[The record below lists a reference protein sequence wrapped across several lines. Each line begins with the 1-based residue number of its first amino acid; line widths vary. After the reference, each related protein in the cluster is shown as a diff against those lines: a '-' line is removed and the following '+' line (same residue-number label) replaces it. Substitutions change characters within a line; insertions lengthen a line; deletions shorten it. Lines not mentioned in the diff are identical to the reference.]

1 MERFDAIVIGGGA
14 VGTAAA
20 RTLAERGRSTLLLER
35 FTFGHALGSS
45 GGPTRIF
52 RYNYAS
58 PAYVAMAKISA
69 ELWRELEDVA
79 GVELL
84 RTTGGIDAGAAA
96 REPAE
101 AVAACGVA
109 ITRAHARDV
118 MERWPALRLPDDAEL
133 YVQDDGG
140 VLRAEATVRAQAAL
154 AARAG
159 ADLRDGV
166 RVTTLERLDEGVR
179 VQTEHGETFAAD
191 VAIVAAG
198 SWAPDVA
205 ATAGIDLVVTPRL
218 EQVAYFTF
226 DDPSPLPTLI
236 ERWDDGVHADYA
248 VPDPWQPGGF
258 KVGLHQGGD
267 DVDPEPGERPSTL
280 DAGRLARSAEH
291 AAARFA
297 PHRATGVVDTCLY
310 TNTPDED
317 FVIDRIGPVVVASA
331 CSGHG
336 FKFVPL
342 VGRLVADLA
351 TGDTPEVPLE
361 RFRSDR
367 PALRR

>member
-1 MERFDAIVIGGGA
+1 MERFDTIVIGGGA
-14 VGTAAA
+14 MGTAAA

-52 RYNYAS
+52 RYNYAD
-58 PAYVAMAKISA
+58 PAYVAMAKIA
-69 ELWRELEDVA
+69 ADLWRELEDVA

-96 REPAE
+96 REPA
-101 AVAACGVA
+101 ATVAACGIPIA
-109 ITRAHARDV
+109 RARARDV

-133 YVQDDGG
+133 YVQDDSG

-154 AARAG
+154 AARGG
-159 ADLRDGV
+159 ADLREGV
-166 RVTTLERLDEGVR
+166 RVTTLERVDHGVR
-179 VQTEHGETFAAD
+179 VETEDGEMFAAD

-198 SWAPDVA
+198 SWSPKVA
-205 ATAGIDLVVTPRL
+205 ATAGMDLAVTPRL
-218 EQVAYFTF
+218 EQVTYFTL

-236 ERWDDGVHADYA
+236 ERWDDGVHADYT
-248 VPDPWQPGGF
+248 VPDPWQPGAF

-267 DVDPEPGERPSTL
+267 DVDPEPDDGPSAL
-280 DAGRLARSAEH
+280 DAGRLARSTDR
-291 AAARFA
+291 AAGRFA

-310 TNTPDED
+310 TNTPDAD
-317 FVIDRIGPVVVASA
+317 FVIDRIGPVVVASP

-342 VGRLVADLA
+342 IGRIVADLV
-351 TGDTPEVPLE
+351 TGETPEVPLE
-361 RFRSDR
+361 RFRLDR

>member
-14 VGTAAA
+14 MGTAAA

-52 RYNYAS
+52 RYNYADI
-58 PAYVAMAKISA
+58 AYVAMAKIAA
-69 ELWRELEDVA
+69 ELWRELEDAA
-79 GVELL
+79 GIELL

-96 REPAE
+96 REPAGT
-101 AVAACGVA
+101 VAACGIP

-133 YVQDDGG
+133 YLQDDSG

-154 AARAG
+154 AAHAG
-159 ADLRDGV
+159 ADLREDV
-166 RVTTLERLDEGVR
+166 RATTLERVDEAVR
-179 VQTEHGETFAAD
+179 VETEHGEMFAAD

-198 SWAPDVA
+198 SWSPEVA
-205 ATAGIDLVVTPRL
+205 AAAGIDLAVTPRL
-218 EQVAYFTF
+218 EQVTYFTLE
-226 DDPSPLPTLI
+226 DPSPLPTLI
-236 ERWDDGVHADYA
+236 ERWDDGVHADYT
-248 VPDPWQPGGF
+248 VPDPWEPGAF
-258 KVGLHQGGD
+258 KVGLHQGGH
-267 DVDPEPGERPSTL
+267 DVDPEPGERSSTL
-280 DAGRLARSAEH
+280 DAGRLARSAEQ

-310 TNTPDED
+310 TNTPDQD
-317 FVIDRIGPVVVASA
+317 FVIDRVGPVVVASP

-342 VGRLVADLA
+342 VGRLVTDLA

-361 RFRSDR
+361 RFRLDR